1 MRILLLED
9 HQSISEAIAI
19 HLKSR
24 GFSVDTVA
32 CIREAQLALG
42 SGDFDAALFDLSLP
56 DGDGVDLIMRLRRAG
71 NRLPIIIMTARDRI
85 TDRIRGL
92 EAGADDYVVK
102 PFDLNEIVAR
112 MHAVLRRYSGNPSP
126 QLKLGRMLVD
136 RAGHRVLIDGEDVN
150 LAAKE
155 WAVLDKLVANSN
167 SIISKRQLEETLY
180 GFNEEIE
187 SNTIEVYIS
196 RLRKKIGKG
205 AVETVRGLGYRF
217 NPDCVQ

>member
-24 GFSVDTVA
+24 GFSVDTAA
-32 CIREAQLALG
+32 CIREAQLALEVG
-42 SGDFDAALFDLSLP
+42 YFDAALFDLSLP
-56 DGDGVDLIMRLRRAG
+56 DGDGVDLITRLRRAG
-71 NRLPIIIMTARDRI
+71 SKLPIIIMTARDRV

-112 MHAVLRRYSGNPSP
+112 MHAVLRRSSGNPSP
-126 QLKLGRMLVD
+126 QLSLGHMEID
-136 RAGHRVLIDGEDVN
+136 RARHRVLINGANAN
-150 LAAKE
+150 LTAKE
-155 WAVLDKLVANSN
+155 WAVLDKFLANPN
-167 SIISKRQLEETLY
+167 ALLSKRQLEEALY
-180 GFNEEIE
+180 GFNDDIE

-205 AVETVRGLGYRF
+205 AIETARGLGYRF
-217 NPDCVQ
+217 NPECIQ